1 MNIFF
6 VDRNPVIAA
15 KSLCDQHVV
24 KMTLE
29 TAQIL
34 STACVELGVSSK
46 ISGLYKPTHKNH
58 PSCVWARASLEHFNW
73 LLAHGIA
80 LGEEYTERFGKVHR
94 SAQVFLE
101 ILKSMPIVVTTGTF
115 PTSGWVDPP
124 IAVRDPLRAT
134 VTVRDGSGKI
144 DVVASYRKYYR
155 DHKRVFGVVRKRNA
169 EWKQNKPFWV
179 K

>member
-1 MNIFF
+1 MNVFF
-6 VDRNPVIAA
+6 VDRNPIIAA

-34 STACVELGVSSK
+34 STACVELGVSSH

-58 PSCVWARASLEHFNW
+58 PSCVWARASLEHFQW

-80 LGEEYTERFGKVHR
+80 LGTEYTERFGKVHR

-101 ILKSMPIVVTTGTF
+101 ILKSLNHVTTAKF
-115 PTSGWVDPP
+115 PSTGWVDPP
-124 IAVRDPLRAT
+124 IAVRDPLRAQ
-134 VTVRDGSGKI
+134 VTIRDERGKI
-144 DVVASYRKYYR
+144 DVVESYRKYYR
-155 DHKRVFGVVRKRNA
+155 DHKKVFGVVRKRNA
-169 EWKQNKPFWV
+169 AWKKNKPTWV
-179 K
+179 

>member
-6 VDRNPVIAA
+6 VDRNPVMAA
-15 KSLCDQHVV
+15 KCLCDQHVV

-34 STACVELGVSSK
+34 STACIELGVASK
-46 ISGLYKPTHKNH
+46 IPGLYKATHKNH
-58 PSCVWARASLEHFNW
+58 PSCVWARSSPEHFNW

-101 ILKSMPIVVTTGTF
+101 ILKSKSIISKHAKFPTTGW
-115 PTSGWVDPP
+115 SDPP
-124 IAVRDPLRAT
+124 IAVRDPLRAQ
-134 VTVRDGSGKI
+134 VTTRDKQGKI

-155 DHKRVFGVVRKRNA
+155 DHKKVFGVVRKRNA
-169 EWKQNKPFWV
+169 SWKQNKPTWL
-179 K
+179 